1 MAKLPF
7 VIEPRLKPII
17 EEIGSEE
24 SGKIQI
30 ERRGY
35 LTSGEKAF
43 FQQAKQSDSS
53 TSSLINLAR
62 KVSRATGLDLTKAYE
77 AVVRV
82 ISGSPKEEID
92 EKIENDFAEDFSNL
106 MRDLTNGQTHD
117 EILMAICLI
126 KYRIDASFELDEIL
140 SLHPDIITGLAGL
153 YREEDAKSTER
164 LTEAGKSNE
173 QGIEKVA
180 KKPTSRAKPMS

>member
-7 VIEPRLKPII
+7 VVEPRMKPIV

-43 FQQAKQSDSS
+43 FQQAKQSDQG
-53 TSSLINLAR
+53 TSGLISLSR
-62 KVSRATGLDLTKAYE
+62 KISRATGLDMTKSYE

-82 ISGSPKEEID
+82 ISGARGEEID
-92 EKIENDFAEDFSNL
+92 TKIENDFAEELSSVL
-106 MRDLTNGQTHD
+106 RDLTNGQTHD
-117 EILMAICLI
+117 EILMAMCLI
-126 KYRIDASFELDEIL
+126 KYRINSEFGLDEML
-140 SLHPDIITGLAGL
+140 ELHPDIVTQLAEL
-153 YREEDAKSTER
+153 YRQEEAKSTDR
-164 LTEAGKSNE
+164 LIDSSKDEVEAT
-173 QGIEKVA
+173 EKVA
-180 KKPTSRAKPMS
+180 KKPTSKAKPMI

>member
-7 VIEPRLKPII
+7 VVEPRLKPII

-43 FQQAKQSDSS
+43 YQQAKQSDNS
-53 TSSLINLAR
+53 TSGLISLSR
-62 KVSRATGLDLTKAYE
+62 KVARATGLDVTKAYE
-77 AVVRV
+77 AVIRV
-82 ISGSPKEEID
+82 ISGSQSEEVD
-92 EKIENDFAEDFSNL
+92 KKIEDEFANELSDL
-106 MRDLTNGQTHD
+106 LRDLTNGQTHD
-117 EILMAICLI
+117 EILMAVCLV
-126 KYRIDASFELDEIL
+126 KYRIDPSFEIDEIL
-140 SLHPDIITGLAGL
+140 SLHPDIINGLAEL
-153 YREEDAKSTER
+153 YRQEDAKSTER
-164 LTEAGKSNE
+164 LREAAGDEE

-180 KKPTSRAKPMS
+180 KKPISKAKPVN